1 MPLCAGSERQQKVV
15 VEDEQSDSVP
25 VASGVPQGSVL
36 GPILLLAYIND
47 LPQDIV
53 SQVRRFADD
62 TAIYLTL
69 DNKNDSDTLQKD
81 IDRLQAGEA
90 RWDIEFNPSKC
101 QVIRMI
107 ASRTPLQAQCILTD
121 RSWGL
126 SAALGT

>member
-1 MPLCAGSERQQKVV
+1 MPLCAGLERQQRVV

-36 GPILLLAYIND
+36 GPILLLAYIN
-47 LPQDIV
+47 
-53 SQVRRFADD
+53 
-62 TAIYLTL
+62 
-69 DNKNDSDTLQKD
+69 KNDSDTLKKD

-90 RWDIEFNPSKC
+90 RWDMEFNPSKC